1 MSNKPGQRDIDTHV
15 RKILQAINESKI
27 NIKGWTFMKKIII
40 LILSIGMC
48 FALTSCNSSSNSVGG
63 SNESSWSAVLGE
75 DDSSSGEI
83 DADGSSSEDSTLDSS
98 EETETQWVNVTFKQN
113 GQADIVKT
121 LKKGEALTDIPTPAS
136 KTGYTVAWEPIDFTS
151 ITADVTVNAIET
163 AKTYTLVFD
172 ANGGSLTETT
182 ITVTY
187 GQTYSL
193 ITPVYD
199 TKLFIGWMYNGTN
212 VSLSGTWEI
221 DADGTELVLTAEWLN
236 GGWTGNY

>member
-1 MSNKPGQRDIDTHV
+1 
-15 RKILQAINESKI
+15 
-27 NIKGWTFMKKIII
+27 MKKILI
-40 LILSIGMC
+40 LILSIVMC
-48 FALTSCNSSSNSVGG
+48 FALASCNFSSNSITGR
-63 SNESSWSAVLGE
+63 
-75 DDSSSGEI
+75 DDSSWNEQLG
-83 DADGSSSEDSTLDSS
+83 DDGSSSEDSTLDDSG
-98 EETETQWVNVTFKQN
+98 EAETQLVKVTFKQN

>member
-1 MSNKPGQRDIDTHV
+1 
-15 RKILQAINESKI
+15 
-27 NIKGWTFMKKIII
+27 MKKILI
-40 LILSIGMC
+40 LILSIVMC
-48 FALTSCNSSSNSVGG
+48 FALASCNFSSNSITGR
-63 SNESSWSAVLGE
+63 
-75 DDSSSGEI
+75 DDSSWNEQLG
-83 DADGSSSEDSTLDSS
+83 DDGSSSEDSTLDDSGE
-98 EETETQWVNVTFKQN
+98 EETQLVKVTFKQN

>member
-1 MSNKPGQRDIDTHV
+1 
-15 RKILQAINESKI
+15 
-27 NIKGWTFMKKIII
+27 MKKIFI
-40 LILSIGMC
+40 LILSIVMY
-48 FALTSCNSSSNSVGG
+48 FALASCNFSSNSITGR
-63 SNESSWSAVLGE
+63 
-75 DDSSSGEI
+75 DDSSWNEQLG
-83 DADGSSSEDSTLDSS
+83 DDGSSSEDSTLDDSGE
-98 EETETQWVNVTFKQN
+98 EETQLVKVTFKQN

-136 KTGYTVAWEPIDFTS
+136 KTGYTVAWEPIDFTN

-172 ANGGSLTETT
+172 ANGASLTETT

>member
-1 MSNKPGQRDIDTHV
+1 
-15 RKILQAINESKI
+15 
-27 NIKGWTFMKKIII
+27 MKKILI
-40 LILSIGMC
+40 LILSIVMC
-48 FALTSCNSSSNSVGG
+48 FALASCNFSSNSITGR
-63 SNESSWSAVLGE
+63 
-75 DDSSSGEI
+75 DDSSWNEQLG
-83 DADGSSSEDSTLDSS
+83 DDGSSSEDSTLDDSGE
-98 EETETQWVNVTFKQN
+98 EETQLVKVTFKQN

-193 ITPVYD
+193 IMPVYD

-221 DADGTELVLTAEWLN
+221 DADGTELILTAEWFN